1 MNKLAIPYFKLESFG
16 AVDGPG
22 IRLVIF
28 VQGCYYRCLYC
39 HNPES
44 FDPKQKVK
52 KITSDEILDLYF
64 KNNEFYKNGGITIS
78 GGDPTL
84 YLDFLK
90 DLAKKCFH
98 QNISLAIDTAGVNFI
113 PNNKTKF
120 KEICKYQPLWI
131 VDIKHI
137 NPKKHKQLTGITEQR
152 EIKLIEFLD
161 KNNQEFWIRQV
172 LVPGLTDNKDDLI
185 KLGQFIRKLKNME
198 YFEILP
204 YHNLAINKYKD
215 LNIKYHLKTTKI
227 PTKQQVSIA
236 MKYIINKKF

>member
-1 MNKLAIPYFKLESFG
+1 MNRLAVPYFKIESFG

-44 FDPKQKVK
+44 WDTKKNVK
-52 KITSDEILDLYF
+52 SISVEEIISLYL
-64 KNNEFYKNGGITIS
+64 KNKEFYKNGGITIS

-90 DLAKKCFH
+90 ELAKKCH
-98 QNISLAIDTAGVNFI
+98 DQKISLAIDTAGVNFI
-113 PNNKTKF
+113 PTNKLKF
-120 KEICKYQPLWI
+120 KQICKYKPLWI

-137 NPKKHKQLTGITEQR
+137 NQQKHKQLTGVAEQR

-161 KNNQEFWIRQV
+161 KNNQIFWIRQV
-172 LVPGLTDNKDDLI
+172 FIPKITDSKNDLM
-185 KLGQFIRKLKNME
+185 KLGKFLKKLKNME
-198 YFEILP
+198 QFEFLP
-204 YHNLAINKYKD
+204 YHNLAIDKYKK
-215 LNIKYHLKTTKI
+215 LKIKYPLNATKL
-227 PTKQQVSIA
+227 PTKKQITAA
-236 MKYIINKKF
+236 MNYILNKE